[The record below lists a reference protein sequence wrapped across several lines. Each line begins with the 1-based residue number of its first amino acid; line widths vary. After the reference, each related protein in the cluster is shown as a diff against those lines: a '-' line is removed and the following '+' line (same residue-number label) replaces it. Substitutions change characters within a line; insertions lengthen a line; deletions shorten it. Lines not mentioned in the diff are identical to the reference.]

1 MFYYLFVKQNSEL
14 FFLHSK
20 LVSKDLLEKVIN
32 EQNLTNADCIV
43 FKGTEIKLY
52 TTIIEKENEN
62 D

>member
-20 LVSKDLLEKVIN
+20 LGSKGLLEKVIN
-32 EQNLTNADCIV
+32 EQNITNDNCII

-52 TTIIEKENEN
+52 TTIIEKEY
-62 D
+62 